1 MKSLVSMARK
11 RAEWWYDRQSPK
23 VKGKGARLRGGVST
37 VQKAAPLLKDME
49 FLSTSH
55 RSASHRR
62 RVCGCGWADPR
73 CIFVALLTLHNQGE
87 ACAPPL
93 LPAFEVLKFLTLT
106 FVACIQHR
114 RQKGNTGPT
123 NSYHGTPGSINP
135 LVLRSTRTLA
145 SSSPLRGLSSFESW
159 QTFPNVLNKLH
170 NNLTPPFRLVTLLD
184 RREMWITR

>member
-135 LVLRSTRTLA
+135 TLSTATHWYYDRHEPSPRPVPCADFHLLSLGRHSQM
-145 SSSPLRGLSSFESW
+145 SSTNFITTSPLLFGL
-159 QTFPNVLNKLH
+159 
-170 NNLTPPFRLVTLLD
+170 
-184 RREMWITR
+184 